1 MSFSSRR
8 RLILEGATPDPAHAA
23 VAVVRDLSDA
33 VEAGREPDELPSV
46 AYAAASAFIAPDRV
60 WAMQFKDQLAGR
72 LNATIRHDVGIYV
85 MNMCVRRAME
95 AVSS

>member
-1 MSFSSRR
+1 MSAR
-8 RLILEGATPDPAHAA
+8 RLILEGAAPDPAHAA

-33 VEAGREPDELPSV
+33 VASGKDPDELPSV
-46 AYAAASAFIAPDRV
+46 AYAAASAFVAPD
-60 WAMQFKDQLAGR
+60 AMWSLQFKDQLAGR

-85 MNMCVRRAME
+85 MNMCVRRAVE

>member
-1 MSFSSRR
+1 MSR
-8 RLILEGATPDPAHAA
+8 RLILEGATDPAHAA

-33 VEAGREPDELPSV
+33 FESGTEPDDLPSV
-46 AYAAASAFIAPDRV
+46 AYAAASAFVAPDGM
-60 WAMQFKDQLAGR
+60 WAAQFKDQLAGR
-72 LNATIRHDVGIYV
+72 LNASIRQDIGIYV